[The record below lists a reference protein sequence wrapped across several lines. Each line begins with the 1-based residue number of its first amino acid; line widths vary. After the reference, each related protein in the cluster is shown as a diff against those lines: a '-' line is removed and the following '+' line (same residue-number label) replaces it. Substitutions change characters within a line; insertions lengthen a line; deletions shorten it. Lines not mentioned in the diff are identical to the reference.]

1 MYSAGS
7 EAKQTTQQSKARKMI
22 RDSYLDMKQEATGAL
37 DVSQTELMIGAS
49 AMHSTLGDIFLSKFS
64 PVSIKHRICPDDKHL
79 PGCRERRL

>member
-64 PVSIKHRICPDDKHL
+64 PVIKHRTCPKEKHL